1 MVPNRRSTLLA
12 RKDRTPSRSCTAT
25 SRSASVTDGYWNNGP
40 RTGTEAGNQSE
51 SDDGPDE
58 ADDSDDDDEL
68 ELSDELLEL
77 LELSD
82 EELDEDVD
90 ELLELRESLR

>member
-1 MVPNRRSTLLA
+1 MVPNRRFTLLA
-12 RKDRTPSRSCTAT
+12 RKDRTPSRACPVT
-25 SRSASVTDGYWNNGP
+25 SRSASVTDGCWSNGP